1 MVFFNGVG
9 GGMFSAPN
17 SAAIMN
23 SVPSDE
29 RGGAAGIQAAFM
41 NTGFVLSI
49 GVFFSLMIVG
59 LTNTLPKAMFKGLTA
74 NGVSVAQAHSIAN
87 LPVVGSLFSTFLG
100 KNPLKSF
107 LGAQAQ
113 AHVTHAQYVV
123 LTGKQFFP
131 HLIESS
137 FHHGLVIV
145 FSVAI
150 LMSVIGAVCSALRG
164 KRYVHQ
170 DQSLREHAGDMA
182 SSSGAVPGEIAFE
195 SDVVR

>member
-1 MVFFNGVG
+1 
-9 GGMFSAPN
+9 
-17 SAAIMN
+17 
-23 SVPSDE
+23 
-29 RGGAAGIQAAFM
+29 R
-41 NTGFVLSI
+41 
-49 GVFFSLMIVG
+49 
-59 LTNTLPKAMFKGLTA
+59 
-74 NGVSVAQAHSIAN
+74 
-87 LPVVGSLFSTFLG
+87 
-100 KNPLKSF
+100 
-107 LGAQAQ
+107 AQ
-113 AHVTHAQYVV
+113 AHVTHAQYVK

-145 FSVAI
+145 FSAAI

-164 KRYVHQ
+164 ERFVHQ